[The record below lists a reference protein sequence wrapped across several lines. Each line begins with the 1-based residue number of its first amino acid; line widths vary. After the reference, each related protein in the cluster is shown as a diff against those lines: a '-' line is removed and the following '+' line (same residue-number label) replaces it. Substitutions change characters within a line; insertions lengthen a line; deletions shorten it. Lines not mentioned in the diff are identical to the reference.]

1 MPAALSS
8 VTPALVQC
16 RVVVTTATHGHG
28 RPRLSRSTAPHHI
41 FLGPGRSGGLPD
53 GTACRVWRLCVCKR
67 EKNGGAVFRGKPHA
81 VWLGKTQGGA
91 RIDEFF
97 FARRCWGRVKATE
110 RGGRV
115 LSLFVV
121 LVGCFGPRGLRR
133 AHWSAERLGRAVRP
147 CSEKNRQR
155 KKNRGT
161 NTQRTQQRR
170 VATRQKKHT
179 HTQKEHTNTKQ
190 KKDARK
196 TS

>member
-67 EKNGGAVFRGKPHA
+67 EKNGGAVFSAASPMRCGLANTGRGAHR
-81 VWLGKTQGGA
+81 
-91 RIDEFF
+91 RIF

-121 LVGCFGPRGLRR
+121 LVGCFGPG
-133 AHWSAERLGRAVRP
+133 G
-147 CSEKNRQR
+147 
-155 KKNRGT
+155 
-161 NTQRTQQRR
+161 
-170 VATRQKKHT
+170 VATR
-179 HTQKEHTNTKQ
+179 
-190 KKDARK
+190 
-196 TS
+196 SLVC